1 MRVVPTVL
9 FALVTASALGLAGT
23 GQAAA
28 APKPDGFHIVNANG
42 TFGAFSPDA
51 AAVTYNPALVPAGS
65 RAHVFSLSA
74 PALGTSTVLAVHGL
88 VPGHAYGAHAH
99 TKACGA
105 TGDVAGP
112 HFQHTPDPVT
122 PSVDPAYAN
131 PRNEIWLDF
140 TADRLG
146 TGVAVSRVAWP
157 LGDRRPKSVVI
168 HETHTHS
175 DPGRAGTAGAR
186 LGCVNV
192 DF

>member
-1 MRVVPTVL
+1 MRVVLTVL

-28 APKPDGFHIVNANG
+28 APKPGGFHIVSANG

-65 RAHVFSLSA
+65 RGHVFSLSA

-146 TGVAVSRVAWP
+146 TGVAVSRVA
-157 LGDRRPKSVVI
+157 
-168 HETHTHS
+168 
-175 DPGRAGTAGAR
+175 
-186 LGCVNV
+186 
-192 DF
+192 